1 MPSSKTSPRS
11 HCDRGYVV
19 ETGRF
24 AASGSAAELL
34 ADNRV
39 QVA

>member
-1 MPSSKTSPRS
+1 
-11 HCDRGYVV
+11 VV
-19 ETGRF
+19 ETGRI

-39 QVA
+39 QVAYLGV